1 MLLVEKGTTGFTIS
15 LLHSTFSALN
25 LGPIQR
31 TVFFKSALI
40 SSILT
45 QIYSICANLIEI
57 LDTLNSANNCLTL
70 LQLHGIFMCKNFI
83 HSLSIKCFLIS
94 STIYI
99 LRTCREICI
108 IQIKFKRHCFATIIS
123 FIIFSPCEYL

>member
-31 TVFFKSALI
+31 IVFFKSALI

-45 QIYSICANLIEI
+45 QIYSTCANLIEI